1 MELERKRVEDDL
13 RGLIAGE
20 VFCDE
25 LTSQL
30 YATDASIYQVRPLGV
45 VRPKT
50 AADVA
55 AVAQYALERSIS
67 LHARGAGS
75 GVAGESLGRG
85 LVIDFS
91 RYMRRWFPV
100 ANQPSSVRVQAGLVL
115 AALNRELASSGRQF
129 GPDPRLEA

>member
-13 RGLIAGE
+13 RGLIAARCSG
-20 VFCDE
+20 DE

-45 VRPKT
+45 VRPKS

-67 LHARGAGS
+67 LHARGAG
-75 GVAGESLGRG
+75 
-85 LVIDFS
+85 
-91 RYMRRWFPV
+91 
-100 ANQPSSVRVQAGLVL
+100 
-115 AALNRELASSGRQF
+115 
-129 GPDPRLEA
+129 